1 MSAWHQQ
8 SADETL
14 QSLESNLAQ
23 GLSAASVSSKR
34 AKHGPNELT
43 ERAIK
48 SVWKI
53 LWEQMTAIMIIVL
66 MVAAV
71 VSLLLGE
78 WQDAVAILA
87 IVVLNAILGVRQEY
101 RAEKAMAA
109 LNRLAMPSARVRR
122 DGHVAQIP
130 TRELVPGDIILLDA
144 GARVPADCRLLEV
157 ANLQVEEAS
166 LTGESVPVEKR
177 IAPLPNADT
186 PLADRN
192 NMLYLGTA
200 VTYGRGVGVVVETG
214 MRTEL
219 GKIAQMIQD
228 VDRAPT
234 PLQIRLD
241 RLGKVLAVVAVILV
255 LTVFGLGL
263 WREGTSHLRELFLTA
278 VSMAVAAVPEGLPAV
293 VTIALALGA
302 QRMLARNTLIRKLL
316 AVEALGSVSVICS
329 DKTGTLTQ
337 NRMTVQKVYA
347 EGRMIEEA
355 PGSVELA
362 GAALTYIGMA
372 LCNDAE
378 MEDAAASA
386 EAVATGDPT
395 ETALAAAAA
404 NHGFQK
410 RELEAAMPR
419 IMEAPFDSERKRMTT
434 VHRIERN
441 PLQSLWTPPGQVVA
455 FTKGSMESVLSQCS
469 QLISA
474 GTPAELSDDARN
486 ELMTIGED
494 LAANGMRVLGVAL
507 REFDAPPEQS
517 SPEFLETGLA
527 FCGICAM
534 IDPPRP
540 EVRDAVRLCKSAGI
554 RPMMITGDHP
564 LTALHIAA
572 ELGIEPRDGRVITG
586 AELATMDAARLR
598 KVVAEVSVF
607 ARVAPQSKLD
617 IVAALQAN
625 DQVVAMTGDGVN
637 DAPALKK
644 ANIGI
649 AMGITGTDVSKEASD
664 MVLLDDNFATIVAA
678 VAEGRTI
685 YDNIRKFIKYLM
697 TTNVGEL
704 WVMLAAPILGMPL
717 PLMPLQI
724 LWMNLVTDGLPALA
738 LGVEPAEA
746 DVMRRPPTRPN
757 ESIFAHGMGVHIV
770 WVGLLMAVIS
780 LGVGYAY
787 WRVEPSGYGEATR
800 WQTMVFTVL
809 TLSQMAN
816 VMAIRAGRASLF
828 TAGIFTNRPLVLAVA
843 ATFLLQVAILYVPIV
858 QTFFRTVA
866 LSATDF
872 LIALALSMIVF
883 VAVEIE
889 KWIAR
894 ANASRANAPD
904 VAAEA

>member
-1 MSAWHQQ
+1 
-8 SADETL
+8 
-14 QSLESNLAQ
+14 
-23 GLSAASVSSKR
+23 
-34 AKHGPNELT
+34 
-43 ERAIK
+43 
-48 SVWKI
+48 
-53 LWEQMTAIMIIVL
+53 
-66 MVAAV
+66 
-71 VSLLLGE
+71 
-78 WQDAVAILA
+78 
-87 IVVLNAILGVRQEY
+87 
-101 RAEKAMAA
+101 
-109 LNRLAMPSARVRR
+109 
-122 DGHVAQIP
+122 
-130 TRELVPGDIILLDA
+130 
-144 GARVPADCRLLEV
+144 
-157 ANLQVEEAS
+157 
-166 LTGESVPVEKR
+166 
-177 IAPLPNADT
+177 
-186 PLADRN
+186 
-192 NMLYLGTA
+192 
-200 VTYGRGVGVVVETG
+200 
-214 MRTEL
+214 
-219 GKIAQMIQD
+219 
-228 VDRAPT
+228 
-234 PLQIRLD
+234 
-241 RLGKVLAVVAVILV
+241 
-255 LTVFGLGL
+255 
-263 WREGTSHLRELFLTA
+263 
-278 VSMAVAAVPEGLPAV
+278 
-293 VTIALALGA
+293 
-302 QRMLARNTLIRKLL
+302 
-316 AVEALGSVSVICS
+316 
-329 DKTGTLTQ
+329 
-337 NRMTVQKVYA
+337 
-347 EGRMIEEA
+347 
-355 PGSVELA
+355 
-362 GAALTYIGMA
+362 MA

-378 MEDAAASA
+378 MEDAVDGA

-395 ETALAAAAA
+395 ETALAAAAG

-441 PLQSLWTPPGQVVA
+441 PIPDDWTPRGHVVA

-474 GTPAELSDDARN
+474 GIPAALHDDTRN
-486 ELMTIGED
+486 ELMKIGED

-517 SPEFLETGLA
+517 SPELLETGLI
-527 FCGICAM
+527 FCGLCAM

-554 RPMMITGDHP
+554 RPIMITGDHP

-572 ELGIEPRDGRVITG
+572 ELGIAPRDGQVVTG
-586 AELATMDAARLR
+586 TELATMDAARLR
-598 KVVAEVSVF
+598 EVVTEVSVF

-704 WVMLAAPILGMPL
+704 WVMLAAPFLGMPL

-770 WVGLLMAVIS
+770 WVGLLMAVIA
-780 LGVGYAY
+780 LGAGYSY

-843 ATFLLQVAILYVPIV
+843 ATFLLQVAILYVPVV

-866 LSATDF
+866 LSVTDF
-872 LIALALSMIVF
+872 LIALALSTIVF

-894 ANASRANAPD
+894 AKASRLDTPD